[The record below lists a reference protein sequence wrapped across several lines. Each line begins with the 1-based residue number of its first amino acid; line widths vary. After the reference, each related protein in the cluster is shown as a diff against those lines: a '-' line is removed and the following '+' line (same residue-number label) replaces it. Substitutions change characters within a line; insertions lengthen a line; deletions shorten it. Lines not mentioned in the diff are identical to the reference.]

1 MFLRF
6 KKFIFSIIHIYLELT
21 TESKY
26 LFERSFAHF
35 HNQKK
40 CPETITGLFFTFRRS
55 KYDEL
60 TELF

>member
-26 LFERSFAHF
+26 LFEISFAHF
-35 HNQKK
+35 HNEKNALTLIAA
-40 CPETITGLFFTFRRS
+40 PFFTIR
-55 KYDEL
+55 
-60 TELF
+60 

>member
-26 LFERSFAHF
+26 LFEISFAHF
-35 HNQKK
+35 HNQKNALALLQDHFLHSGDQ
-40 CPETITGLFFTFRRS
+40 TQL
-55 KYDEL
+55 D
-60 TELF
+60 